1 MKMENNQN
9 NSQVGLQDLIWITDA
24 EQEFNRSREWF
35 LKQIKMQR
43 LHRVKIEGDRKV
55 YLLRSEILR
64 LLQPRIL
71 ES

>member
-71 ES
+71 EG

>member
-1 MKMENNQN
+1 MENNQN

>member
-1 MKMENNQN
+1 MKIENDQDHPL
-9 NSQVGLQDLIWITDA
+9 VGPQDLIWITDA

-35 LKQIKMQR
+35 LKQIKMQK

-55 YLLRSEILR
+55 YLLRGEIMR

-71 ES
+71 EG